1 MKNDTQLP
9 DIVKDA
15 SKQVQNDYIKY
26 IQLHEAIEAHPDRL
40 QYIENQ
46 SGESVAIDCASPPTT
61 IERLIIKYKLT
72 EKDQRR
78 VKNVAERIRKLLNEK
93 QSFRLKYQNQLR
105 RENNQTIAE
114 TLTPKIIELLA
125 DWNNPREVTHILKK
139 KEGLA
144 ITYTEVK
151 KIYDRNRKKIE
162 VTRNDK
168 ALELVS
174 GSIGSET
181 GRLKVLSD
189 MHQYYYERWEND
201 RKQSDANMI
210 LKIQDTAKSEL
221 KTNEIKLTINGKID
235 IKASIEAGLTLER
248 IRGKF
253 AVHSFIAQ
261 MSAFQLNKNPITIQN
276 MLANSYYS
284 KYNGFKGS
292 PPIKQEKQE
301 NHLSQLTRGY
311 DWDKIRQMNK
321 DIQEAEIIEE
331 TKFKEQTIE
340 STTDTDTLK
349 RGAILKNKLDK
360 LLRKLDTDKD

>member
-15 SKQVQNDYIKY
+15 SKQVQNDYVKY

-46 SGESVAIDCASPPTT
+46 SGETIAIDCAAPITT
-61 IERLIIKYKLT
+61 LERLIIKYKLT
-72 EKDQRR
+72 DKDQRR
-78 VKNVAERIRKLLNEK
+78 IKNVAERIRKLLNEK

-105 RENNQTIAE
+105 RENKETIAE

-125 DWNNPREVTHILKK
+125 DWNNPREVANLLKK

-144 ITYTEVK
+144 ITYTDVK
-151 KIYDRNRKKIE
+151 NIFDKYRKEIE

-168 ALELVS
+168 ALELVN
-174 GSIGSET
+174 GSLGSES
-181 GRLKVLSD
+181 GRLTVLSD
-189 MHQYYYERWEND
+189 IHQYYYERWKAD
-201 RKQSDANMI
+201 RKQADANMI
-210 LKIQDTAKSEL
+210 LKIQEAAKSEL

-235 IKASIEAGLTLER
+235 IKASIEAGLTLDR
-248 IRGKF
+248 IRGRF

-261 MSAFQLNKNPITIQN
+261 MSAFQLGKNPISIQN
-276 MLANSYYS
+276 QLSNSYYA
-284 KYNGFKGS
+284 KYNGFRGA

-311 DWDKIRQMNK
+311 DWEQIKKYNK
-321 DIQEAEIIEE
+321 DITEAEIIEE
-331 TKFKEQTIE
+331 TKFKQQTID
-340 STTDTDTLK
+340 TTDTDIKK
-349 RGAILKNKLDK
+349 RGTTLKNKLDK
-360 LLRKLDTDKD
+360 LLKRLENEKD